1 MSKTETPANTF
12 QLEDLARATRK
23 RLGPTKFV
31 IVEDLEV
38 DLPSV
43 FRLPKKTRDEV
54 WEAIRELDTLS
65 DSDSDEEESYQLLT
79 VAIGD
84 ILRQIT
90 PQAEALLTAVES
102 DDVLLTATL
111 LGEIL
116 GKWMENTQVG
126 EA

>member
-12 QLEDLARATRK
+12 ALEDLAKATRK
-23 RLGPTKFV
+23 RLGPTKF
-31 IVEDLEV
+31 IIGEDLEV
-38 DLPSV
+38 DLPSI
-43 FRLPKKTRDEV
+43 FRLPKKTRDSV
-54 WEAIRELDTLS
+54 WDAIRELSDLS
-65 DSDSDEEESYQLLT
+65 DSDSDEEEGYQLLT

-90 PQAEALLTAVES
+90 PKADALLAAVET